1 MTLKAKDELLKRLF
15 EANGEPVSGQE
26 IADEFSLSRTAIWK
40 YVKDFE
46 KEGYEIGTVR
56 KKGYYLIS
64 APDLVNQANVKKYLN
79 TPAFG
84 HRIDYKETCE
94 STQLIAHDEAQAGAP
109 NGTVVISEEQTLGKG
124 RMSRPWNSVAGKGI
138 WMSVIARPQLTPQQA
153 PQMTLVAAVAVTRAI
168 EEVTGVEPTIKWPN
182 DILVNGKKVTGILT
196 ELQADP
202 DRVKAIILGIGIN
215 VNQTEEDFP
224 ENLRAIASSLNIVLG
239 HKVNR
244 AKLIAKTLEFLEH
257 YTNIYV
263 QHGFSPIKLLWEGY
277 SNTAG
282 KRIRAVMINETIEG
296 TAIGISSE
304 GMLELRLDDG
314 SVRGIYSADIEF
326 ENDK

>member
-1 MTLKAKDELLKRLF
+1 MTSKAKHELLKRLY
-15 EANGEPVSGQE
+15 EADGQPVSGQE
-26 IADEFSLSRTAIWK
+26 IADEFGLSRTAIWK

-46 KEGYEIGTVR
+46 KDGYEIGTVR
-56 KKGYYLIS
+56 KKGYYLITV
-64 APDLVNQANVKKYLN
+64 PDLVNEANVKKHLSA
-79 TPAFG
+79 PAFG
-84 HRIDYKETCE
+84 HRIDYMETCE
-94 STQLIAHDEAQAGAP
+94 STQLIAHDEAQSGAP
-109 NGTVVISEEQTLGKG
+109 NGTVIIAEEQTLGKG
-124 RMSRPWNSVAGKGI
+124 RMSRPWNSVAGKGV
-138 WMSVIARPQLTPQQA
+138 WMSVIARPALTPQQA

-168 EEVTGVEPTIKWPN
+168 QEVTGIEPTIKWPN

-224 ENLRAIASSLNIVLG
+224 VELRPIASSLKMVLG
-239 HKVNR
+239 HSINR

-257 YTNIYV
+257 YTDIYIT
-263 QHGFSPIKLLWEGY
+263 HGFSPIKLLWEGY

-282 KRIRAVMINETIEG
+282 KRIRAVMFNETIEG
-296 TAIGISSE
+296 TALGISNE

-314 SVRGIYSADIEF
+314 TVRGIYSADIEF
-326 ENDK
+326 ER